1 MAKFSG
7 MKINPKKYHSSQL
20 KFFLFLIPM
29 TLFVGLPILFIF
41 SHAFKP
47 SNELYAFPP
56 RFLVRVPTMQNFIDL
71 VNFAGDGGVPF
82 SRYLFNSVIVAVLGV
97 GLSILITSLAA
108 YGLSKLK
115 FRGKKI
121 LFEINT
127 LALMFVPIAVTIP
140 RYITISRMGL
150 IDSYLVLIL
159 PLIAMPVGLFL
170 VKQFVDQIPNE
181 LIESAKIDGASE
193 MEIFIKIIMPVIAP
207 AVATVAILSFQLIW
221 NDPIGPNL
229 YIDDERM
236 KTLPF
241 YFSTLAAQAGA
252 PGAAA
257 QGNPVAGQGMLAAAS
272 MIMFVPNLILFIFLQ
287 SKVINTMAHS
297 GIK

>member
-1 MAKFSG
+1 
-7 MKINPKKYHSSQL
+7 MKINPKKFHRSQL
-20 KFFLFLIPM
+20 KFYFFLVPM
-29 TLFVGLPILFIF
+29 AAFFGLPILYIF

-56 RFLVRVPTMQNFIDL
+56 RFFVRRPTPENFTDL
-71 VNFAGDGGVPF
+71 ITFAENGGVPF
-82 SRYLFNSVIVAVLGV
+82 SRYLFNSIVVSVVGVI
-97 GLSILITSLAA
+97 LSILVTSLAA
-108 YGLSKLK
+108 YGLSKLH
-115 FRGKKI
+115 FRGKKL

-140 RYITISRMGL
+140 RYITIARLGL
-150 IDSYLVLIL
+150 IDSYMVLIL

-170 VKQFVDQIPNE
+170 VKQFIDQTPNE

-193 MEIFIKIIMPVIAP
+193 MEIFIKVIIPVIMPAL
-207 AVATVAILSFQLIW
+207 ATVAILSFQLLW

-229 YIDDERM
+229 FIDDEAM

-241 YFSTLAAQAGA
+241 YFQTLAMNAGA
-252 PGAAA
+252 PGGAG
-257 QGNPVAGQGMLAAAS
+257 GNTVAGQGMLAAAS
-272 MIMFVPNLILFIFLQ
+272 MIMFVPSLIMFIFLQ

-297 GIK
+297 GIN